1 MSFEDDM
8 IEDGFN
14 DEQDYLDYLCSEA
27 DRQAS
32 NEEFTEE
39 DYARFARERLRW
51 KPMETWEQNATPK
64 QLALWHA
71 VRSSYSRVVRLWGT
85 LDAPDYWSL
94 WMKSDGVYEKWYNE
108 HKDAIAKLQLK
119 EFQDYY
125 DQYVKE
131 HKPKDVLR
139 FNSGL
144 LALSDKPFMNDGAI
158 DEEKIRFQAWKEE
171 FVPDDS
177 TDTILYKLWV
187 KDNNEEW
194 HNWLH
199 ANYPRL
205 KTILYRNKSY
215 QQFKSGLL
223 DSHQLYNN
231 KPSNLLIQII
241 TEHMSDWWDYYALDI
256 KEKFQKANS
265 LGYDLL
271 FEKITRRAV
280 ARKANKTVVDR
291 IKWFKVSSLQ
301 ELTVTI
307 DTDFR
312 VRPQSHPELDGV
324 KIVLPGAFRGDLYP
338 DMIDED
344 EEKEIWDEVVNRRRI
359 RRHQLNDEWEAD
371 LLGFLDDDLS
381 EEQTLAIEKRNAI
394 ELEKAKLSASL
405 LNKKTKLKLG
415 PKSFRDYT
423 SLLPKKDQHYEDY
436 EYLGLTKRE
445 VIYYFLKNSLK
456 QDAIDQLVDE
466 GRSDFDYQ
474 YSLYNYRFRYKKYK
488 DNRTFEASELSYE
501 DFNIWCYRH
510 NLPTLMDY
518 LLKYWFDNKANPD
531 ELLCDIWLRFWRGR
545 AWIECTYGNDLSQEQ
560 IYELWTNK
568 HSKDWAK
575 WLRHRY
581 SGYKKEYLE
590 VLRLSSLIHSEDIT
604 LKEVLRNID
613 SEVVRSYLDTKKED
627 FNKWLHIIPG
637 RYQDFKVWKKEN
649 TFILSLLNKRY
660 DKIHILYLWNKAY
673 PNDKIIIHGLND

>member
-71 VRSSYSRVVRLWGT
+71 VRSSYSRVVRLWGS

-144 LALSDKPFMNDGAI
+144 LALIEKPFLIDDAI

-171 FVPDDS
+171 LVHDD
-177 TDTILYKLWV
+177 TADTIIYNLWV
-187 KDNNEEW
+187 KDNKEEW
-194 HNWLH
+194 LNWLH
-199 ANYPRL
+199 ANYSRL

-215 QQFKSGLL
+215 TQFIAEIFDFHSLFKNRPSSLL
-223 DSHQLYNN
+223 L
-231 KPSNLLIQII
+231 QII
-241 TEHMSDWWDYYALDI
+241 DEHISDWWSYYALDI
-256 KEKFQKANS
+256 KTKHQKAYS

-271 FEKITRRAV
+271 FEKKIGRVV
-280 ARKANKTVVDR
+280 ARKKNKTVVDR
-291 IKWFKVSSLQ
+291 IEWPGVRFLK
-301 ELTVTI
+301 ELTDTI
-307 DTDFR
+307 ENDYR
-312 VRPQSHPELDGV
+312 ARPQSHPELKGV
-324 KIVLPGAFRGDLYP
+324 KIVLPGAFRGDLSP
-338 DMIDED
+338 DLIDED
-344 EEKEIWDEVVNRRRI
+344 EEKEILDMSINRILNSIDELVVFP
-359 RRHQLNDEWEAD
+359 DV
-371 LLGFLDDDLS
+371 DLS
-381 EEQTLAIEKRNAI
+381 EERKIEIENYHAI
-394 ELEKAKLSASL
+394 ELEKSKLSASL
-405 LNKKTKLKLG
+405 LKYNRNKRIA

-423 SLLPKKDQHYEDY
+423 SRLPRDNQHYEDY
-436 EYLGLTKRE
+436 EYLGLNHRK

-456 QDAIDQLVDE
+456 QDSIDQFVDE
-466 GRSDFDYQ
+466 GRSDFDYKH
-474 YSLYNYRFRYKKYK
+474 SLYNYRFRYKQYK
-488 DNRTFEASELSYE
+488 DDSAFEASELSYE
-501 DFNIWCYRH
+501 DYNTWCCLH
-510 NLPTLMDY
+510 NLPTLKDY
-518 LLKYWFDNKANPD
+518 VLKYWFYNKTNP
-531 ELLCDIWLRFWRGR
+531 EEMLRDIWLRFWRGR
-545 AWIECTYGNDLSQEQ
+545 AWIKFTYGHDLSHEKAF
-560 IYELWTNK
+560 ELWTNK
-568 HSKDWAK
+568 YSKDWAK
-575 WLRHRY
+575 WLKYRY
-581 SGYKKEYLE
+581 PGYKKEYLD
-590 VLRLSSLIHSEDIT
+590 VLRLSSFIHSDNIKHKDI
-604 LKEVLRNID
+604 LFNVD

-627 FNKWLHIIPG
+627 YNKWLHTFPG
-637 RYQDFKVWKKEN
+637 LYQDFKSWKKKHAS
-649 TFILSLLNKRY
+649 ILPLLQKRY

-673 PNDKIIIHGLND
+673 PDDKIIINGLND